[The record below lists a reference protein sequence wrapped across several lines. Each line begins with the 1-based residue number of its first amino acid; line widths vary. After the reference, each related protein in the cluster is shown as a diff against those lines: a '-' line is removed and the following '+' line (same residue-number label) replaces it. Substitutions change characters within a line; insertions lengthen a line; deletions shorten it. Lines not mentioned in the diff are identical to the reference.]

1 MQKLS
6 TLSPRE
12 QKVENIL
19 SFLNVERSS
28 GQNKLNSPDLT
39 KLCDTLNVEY
49 EKIYRSD
56 KMRSLKDAGIVETHQ
71 DYHGKNSRFGLE
83 ELEQILSALE
93 KHLKDRAN

>member
-49 EKIYRSD
+49 EKIYRCD
-56 KMRSLKDAGIVETHQ
+56 KMRALKDAGIVETHQ
-71 DYHGKNSRFGLE
+71 DYYGKNSRFGLE